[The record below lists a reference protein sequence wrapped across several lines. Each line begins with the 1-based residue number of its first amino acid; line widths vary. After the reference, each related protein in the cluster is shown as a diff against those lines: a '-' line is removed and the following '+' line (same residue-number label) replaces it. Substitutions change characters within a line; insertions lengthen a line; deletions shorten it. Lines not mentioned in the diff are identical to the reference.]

1 MWFQVMGYQFEDRYE
16 LVLPEK
22 NPLQYSSTAFFMQ
35 TFKERGKGDLETDLD
50 TVAWYL
56 LAEVT
61 PSWPWPHEW
70 NWGSQA
76 YVFI

>member
-35 TFKERGKGDLETDLD
+35 TFKERGKGH
-50 TVAWYL
+50 
-56 LAEVT
+56 
-61 PSWPWPHEW
+61 SIC
-70 NWGSQA
+70 G
-76 YVFI
+76 